1 NTAAELLKADK
12 TVRTVF
18 NDDPFLSYT
27 RNHLNYWAAKGL
39 QARIF
44 LYKGDK
50 TAALTAALEVINEGG
65 SQFPFVTPA
74 AAATVSNR
82 DRAYATEL
90 LFSIYTYKL
99 PDYAKD
105 YFKTEAANGTPN
117 LYTSTTELNT
127 LYETANGGSS
137 DLRYLYW
144 FNSYGSGYSTT
155 KYWQDD
161 YSEQE
166 SVAQLKGLI
175 PVIRLSEM
183 YYIAV
188 ECAATPAEGA
198 AYLNVVRNN
207 RGIPALS
214 TAISAAALEAEI
226 LKEYKKETY
235 AEGQL
240 FYYFKRKNAIRVD
253 GSSINMNETTWILP
267 MPDDEIEFANR
278 F

>member
-1 NTAAELLKADK
+1 M
-12 TVRTVF
+12 
-18 NDDPFLSYT
+18 
-27 RNHLNYWAAKGL
+27 NYWAVKGL
-39 QARIF
+39 QARIS

-90 LFSIYTYKL
+90 LFSIYAYKL
-99 PDYAKD
+99 ADYAKD
-105 YFKTEAANGTPN
+105 YFKTETANGIPN
-117 LYTSTTELNT
+117 LYTSTTDLNN

-144 FNSYGSGYSTT
+144 FNSYGSGFSTT

-161 YSEQE
+161 YSDQE

-183 YYIAV
+183 YYIAA
-188 ECAATPAEGA
+188 ECAATPTEGV
-198 AYLNVVRNN
+198 AYLNAVRSK
-207 RGIPALS
+207 RGISVLS
-214 TAISAAALEAEI
+214 TTISASALEAEI

-240 FYYFKRKNAIRVD
+240 FYYFKRKNTTRVD
-253 GSSINMNETTWILP
+253 GSSITMNDATWILP
-267 MPDDEIEFANR
+267 MPDDEVEFANR